1 MNPWQTPALTG
12 YSFGAFLSWTTW
24 RCLLLRKEERRP
36 NIWHEIPWLKLVK
49 TNMPNPIKILG
60 YIKCYSL
67 SSHRPVKSP
76 SNSIRYNC
84 QKICSWLRRPKT
96 ILEITKKATLLL
108 MVNNPIIYLSF
119 SKTLLTTEKKLTEQ
133 QFLAY
138 LSPIFL
144 NTGTTNE
151 TFDQS
156 GKQNSLRHILESSA
170 TMYKSSHS

>member
-1 MNPWQTPALTG
+1 
-12 YSFGAFLSWTTW
+12 
-24 RCLLLRKEERRP
+24 
-36 NIWHEIPWLKLVK
+36 
-49 TNMPNPIKILG
+49 
-60 YIKCYSL
+60 
-67 SSHRPVKSP
+67 
-76 SNSIRYNC
+76 
-84 QKICSWLRRPKT
+84 
-96 ILEITKKATLLL
+96 